1 MTSPFYVRVCFAAVC
16 SLLLSSAVRAE
27 EARKH
32 ETPIHHAQP
41 AHQVHHAEAAPD
53 YGEKFRKAVGI
64 NFPGLNA
71 RLFFTPKVAGEIR
84 VQHLEHV
91 LVAGGR
97 FYYYPEIEGFKD
109 SRFRAF
115 TGLEAD
121 YLSVKGHVS
130 EGNGFAGE
138 IFAGVDYFFHKN
150 FAFQLDFGPAFIT
163 VSDHSTAI
171 SSDGLHFIFNTG
183 INYYF

>member
-1 MTSPFYVRVCFAAVC
+1 MALFSVRFFCFIFSSVLLASTVSATELHHPAA
-16 SLLLSSAVRAE
+16 SA
-27 EARKH
+27 
-32 ETPIHHAQP
+32 HHPAP
-41 AHQVHHAEAAPD
+41 AHEIHKPQTED

-163 VSDHSTAI
+163 VSDHSTSI